1 LITVSGPRASDE
13 IVPVTVKRVPAPVVP
28 VIVTAPLVPPVPA
41 ALTVAVSTLA
51 GRMKGDGLPD
61 DRRHLDGVF
70 LQARKQ
76 GRKVGARCGE
86 NVHCVG

>member
-1 LITVSGPRASDE
+1 
-13 IVPVTVKRVPAPVVP
+13 
-28 VIVTAPLVPPVPA
+28 
-41 ALTVAVSTLA
+41 
-51 GRMKGDGLPD
+51 MKGDGLPD